1 MTDLLRFLLGTAGL
15 FGLVT
20 LSGQA
25 QVVQPLGAEPVH
37 LTPAPTTTQRPAA
50 LALPFLDDFASQPE
64 GAPAVARWEPAGG
77 ALINNRFP
85 RRPISR
91 GVATLD
97 GLDGRGRP
105 RGTVSMV
112 GDADTLTSQPLNLSG
127 LTTGSNVFLSFF
139 WQAGTL
145 VGPPSP
151 SGTRPI
157 ALYVDFKDAAD
168 QWQQVWQLR
177 SPADTTNFRF
187 KALAVNQAAF
197 LHDDFQFRFRVSGYL
212 YNARDAWSVDYV
224 RLDRNRT
231 ATDSAYR
238 DIAISKPLPSALKR
252 FAAMPVTQFNLN
264 PTQELND
271 RTATSINNL
280 DAGPA
285 PTPISW
291 EGYLE
296 TLPDNTSR
304 RFLTGGR
311 SLDAGL
317 RQQPITGNPRL
328 ATLPATAAAKQLR
341 QRVVLIS
348 NETNPLTL
356 PNDTISRVTDLT
368 DYYAYDDGTAE
379 ATLSLAPAST
389 GPASYHAL
397 RFDLNRPD
405 QIRAI
410 RLAPLLLTAGGRTIT
425 VNIWEDNGSGQPAA
439 TPKASKSFTI
449 PTSLPAGQVF
459 IEIPF
464 DNPVPVSGRF
474 YAGYGHPPTLQF
486 VQFQVDLNNAPPAN
500 TFFRNEFGAWS
511 VASTATPGGYTP
523 AGSLMLRPVTT
534 GVVTG
539 TAAPAGVAA
548 AYQLYPNP
556 TTDGQVQVVGRY
568 VRALVLDAVGRVV
581 WEQPANQAGQ
591 PILQVPLPAGLYFVR
606 LSLPDGQTVTKRL
619 SIAQP

>member
-1 MTDLLRFLLGTAGL
+1 MTDSLRVVSAAAGL
-15 FGLVT
+15 LSLLT
-20 LSGQA
+20 LPALA
-25 QVVQPLGAEPVH
+25 QVVQPLGAEPTHHAV
-37 LTPAPTTTQRPAA
+37 PAPTTAQRPSA
-50 LALPFLDDFASQPE
+50 LALPFFDDFASQPE
-64 GAPAVARWEPAGG
+64 GAPTGQRWETAGG

-97 GLDGRGRP
+97 GLDGQGRP

-127 LTTGSNVFLSFF
+127 LITSNNVFLSFF

-238 DIAISKPLPSALKR
+238 DIALSKPLSSALKR
-252 FAAMPVTQFNLN
+252 FAAMPVTQFNQD
-264 PTQELND
+264 PAQELND
-271 RTATSINNL
+271 RTVTTMNNL

-285 PTPISW
+285 PTPVTW

-328 ATLPATAAAKQLR
+328 ATLPVTAAAKQLR

-356 PNDTISRVTDLT
+356 PNDTISRLTDLA

-379 ATLSLAPAST
+379 ATVSLPPAST
-389 GPASYHAL
+389 GPASYLAL

-410 RLAPLLLTAGGRTIT
+410 RLAPSVLTAGGRAVTI
-425 VNIWEDNGSGQPAA
+425 NIWDDNGSGQPTA
-439 TPKASKSFTI
+439 TPKVSKSVVL
-449 PTSLPAGQVF
+449 PTSLPAGQTFV
-459 IEIPF
+459 EIPF
-464 DNPVPVSGRF
+464 DSPVPVSSRF
-474 YAGYGHPPTLQF
+474 YAGYGQAATPQF
-486 VQFQVDLNNAPPAN
+486 VEFGLDLNNAPPAN
-500 TFFRNEFGAWS
+500 TFFLSSQGVWS
-511 VASTATPGGYTP
+511 TTTTASNYRP

-568 VRALVLDAVGRVV
+568 VRASVLDAVGRVV

-591 PILQVPLPAGLYFVR
+591 PVLQVPLPAGLYFVR
-606 LSLPDGQTVTKRL
+606 LMLPNGQTVTKRL
-619 SIAQP
+619 SVAQP

>member
-1 MTDLLRFLLGTAGL
+1 MTDSLRVVSAAAGL
-15 FGLVT
+15 LSLLT
-20 LSGQA
+20 LPAVA
-25 QVVQPLGAEPVH
+25 QVVQPLGAELPH
-37 LTPAPTTTQRPAA
+37 ATQPALSQRPAA
-50 LALPFLDDFASQPE
+50 LTLPFFDDFSRQPE
-64 GAPAVARWEPAGG
+64 GAPAVARWETAGG

-105 RGTVSMV
+105 RGSVSMV

-127 LTTGSNVFLSFF
+127 LTPGSNTFLSFF

-145 VGPPSP
+145 GGPPSG
-151 SGTRPI
+151 SGSRPI

-238 DIAISKPLPSALKR
+238 DIALSKPLPSALKR
-252 FAAMPVTQFNLN
+252 FAAMPVTQFNQN

-271 RTATSINNL
+271 RTATSMNNL

-285 PTPISW
+285 PTPVTW

-296 TLPDNTSR
+296 VLNGGGNSQILD
-304 RFLTGGR
+304 GGR
-311 SLDAGL
+311 SLDALL
-317 RQQPITGNPRL
+317 RQQPLLGNPRR
-328 ATLPATAAAKQLR
+328 AMVPATAAAKQLR
-341 QRVVLIS
+341 QRVFLNT
-348 NETNPLTL
+348 NETSPLTL
-356 PNDTISRVTDLT
+356 SNDTISRLTDLA

-379 ATLSLAPAST
+379 ATISLPPAST
-389 GPASYHAL
+389 GPASYLAL

-410 RLAPLLLTAGGRTIT
+410 RLAPLLLTAGGRTVT

-449 PTSLPAGQVF
+449 PTSLATGQTFV
-459 IEIPF
+459 EIPF
-464 DNPVPVSGRF
+464 DAPVPVSGRF
-474 YAGYGHPPTLQF
+474 FAGYGQASTPQF
-486 VQFQVDLNNAPPAN
+486 VEFGLDLNNAPPAGS
-500 TFFRNEFGAWS
+500 FFLNSQGAWS
-511 VASTATPGGYTP
+511 TASTASNYRP

-534 GVVTG
+534 SVITA
-539 TAAPAGVAA
+539 TAAPAEVAVQ
-548 AYQLYPNP
+548 YQLYPNP
-556 TTDGQVQVVGRY
+556 SLDGRVQVQGRY
-568 VRALVLDAVGRVV
+568 ARAAVLDALGRQI
-581 WEQPANQAGQ
+581 WEQPVTEAGRAE
-591 PILQVPLPAGLYFVR
+591 LQLPVPAGLYFVR
-606 LSLPDGQTVTKRL
+606 LTLVNGQTVTKRL
-619 SIAQP
+619 AVAQQ